1 MCYNVR
7 RGELPTNYW
16 ELNAPKSQ
24 RDLII
29 KKLAIAI
36 IAALNLAVLAG
47 ALYFIITYCPMPT
60 EALLVSPFIVGIL
73 GALAYL
79 KFPTCG
85 INSMNYSQYSN
96 PATIAG
102 KTLTYIFFG
111 PYMFAAKKCDWT
123 AYHDPC
129 VANKIAKDL
138 ETKPFE
144 YLAKE
149 YGKHFANFSEYGMIP
164 PQFKQDLVNLY
175 SNYRP
180 IKKALK
186 YYKSKGLEWLPRVET
201 LTNRKNKIEKDW
213 EVLRERILPYLVFP
227 EIPEQD
233 FGNPVTGYRIK
244 LEEFFNNPP
253 FENTRKNSSQPTSED

>member
-1 MCYNVR
+1 MCYNIR

-24 RDLII
+24 RDLMI

-85 INSMNYSQYSN
+85 INSLNYSQYSN

-111 PYMFAAKKCDWT
+111 PYMYAAKKCDWT
-123 AYHDPC
+123 VYHDPR

-138 ETKPFE
+138 ETKSFE

-149 YGKHFANFSEYGMIP
+149 YGKHFANFAEYGMIHP
-164 PQFKQDLVNLY
+164 EFKQELLNLY
-175 SNYRP
+175 HNYKP

-186 YYKSKGLEWLPRVET
+186 YYESKGLEWHSRVET
-201 LTNRKNKIEKDW
+201 LTVRKNGIESRW
-213 EVLRERILPYLVFP
+213 EVLREKIMLRLVFP
-227 EIPEQD
+227 EIPEPD
-233 FGNPVTGYRIK
+233 FSSPVTGYSIK

-253 FENTRKNSSQPTSED
+253 FEKTRKNSSRPSSED